1 MKTVLAYKKT
11 VVSAIVVALIV
22 IAWALGQL
30 EIADVLERL
39 GIIAG
44 EGQ

>member
-1 MKTVLAYKKT
+1 MKTLLEYKKT
-11 VVSAIVVALIV
+11 VVSAVVVALIV
-22 IAWALGQL
+22 IAWATGKL